1 MPKQAQL
8 EQPPDYIEEAV
19 KEILGRCLI
28 GTLSFRLKHGYGI
41 EGPPRS
47 EEHTSNSSHIMLS
60 RMPSSA

>member
-28 GTLSFRLKHGYGI
+28 GTLSFRLKNGYGI
-41 EGPPRS
+41 EGPP
-47 EEHTSNSSHIMLS
+47 TD
-60 RMPSSA
+60 

>member
-41 EGPPRS
+41 ERPTDRLISFQDLLPF
-47 EEHTSNSSHIMLS
+47 
-60 RMPSSA
+60 P